1 MRMTR
6 YATIIG
12 TGRYLPE
19 IEVTNEALKARVSA
33 ANPDLAGVVDA
44 LEERS
49 GIRSRWYAP
58 RDWAASD
65 IALRAAQRALEA
77 AGIGPEQVDMILLG
91 TDTPDHVTPATATVL
106 QHKLGAAKA
115 GTFDIGCACASFP
128 TGVATAAG
136 LLSTNPWM
144 EYVLVVGVYMM
155 SKLADPADV
164 YSFFYGDGAGAAVL
178 TASPNP
184 GFITSAYLAD
194 GSFADYWVISSG
206 GTAEPASVESVQAGR
221 TKVRLLERYPPD
233 VNHVNWPKIV
243 RALSERGGFD
253 VQEIDLAIFTQVNL
267 PSIKLVMEDL
277 GLPLRKT
284 HWIMQEW
291 GYMGSACI
299 PMCLDDAIEKGKA
312 YSGDLVVLVGSGV
325 GYNYAGAALRMPLQ
339 HSHSGHLPMRATAG

>member
-1 MRMTR
+1 MTR

-19 IEVTNEALKARVSA
+19 IEVTNEVLKERVSA
-33 ANPDLAGVVDA
+33 VDAKLADVVDA
-44 LEERS
+44 FEESS

-65 IALRAAQRALEA
+65 IALRAARKALEA

-91 TDTPDHVTPATATVL
+91 TDTPDYITPATSTVL
-106 QHKLGAAKA
+106 QHKLGASRA

-144 EYVLVVGVYMM
+144 NYVLVVGVYMM

-164 YSFFYGDGAGAAVL
+164 VSFFYGDGAGAAVL
-178 TASPNP
+178 APDDPP

-206 GTAEPASVESVQAGR
+206 GTAEPATVESVQAGR
-221 TKVRLLERYPPD
+221 TKVRLLQRYPPD
-233 VNHVNWPKIV
+233 VNHENWPLIV
-243 RALSERGGFD
+243 RALAERGGFD
-253 VQEIDLAIFTQVNL
+253 IQDIDLAIFTQVRL
-267 PSIKLVMEDL
+267 PSIRLVMGDL
-277 GLPLRKT
+277 GLPLDKT
-284 HWIMQEW
+284 HWIMEEW

-299 PMCLDDAIEKGKA
+299 PMCLDDAIEKGKVH
-312 YSGDLVVLVGSGV
+312 SGDLVVLVGSGV
-325 GYNYAGAALRMPLQ
+325 GYNYAGVAMRMP
-339 HSHSGHLPMRATAG
+339 